1 MDPERPQHK
10 KAKSSIEVGRL
21 ERLGKAY
28 LTQVAEANA
37 DTEVAIRVLQG
48 YLGYIKSS
56 LEEEEDLSV
65 PNPQSSSVPNPVLLY
80 VSSSEPLSSASV
92 STIRDPG
99 IALLPALSASPYT
112 SIGRTLSASPSHR
125 LSALERINKIVP
137 HIVPKSAEVKFL
149 ESPESMMY
157 VTRFNADVIYENK
170 IVLQIDNVVQLYTED
185 EDEIVAS
192 AIGLLAGLNMKGAIP
207 YRNFKTTFSSCSHL
221 KGYLNTSEGD
231 IYALATFF
239 VSGFHSRV
247 AARLTNYFM
256 KCYNPAFRGSTEFS
270 TTDEKDYLDVLN
282 AHSAIICQ

>member
-1 MDPERPQHK
+1 MDPGRPQNK
-10 KAKSSIEVGRL
+10 RAKSSIEVGRL

-56 LEEEEDLSV
+56 LEEEEDLSDDEDSKKKTSPV
-65 PNPQSSSVPNPVLLY
+65 PNPAY
-80 VSSSEPLSSASV
+80 VSSSEPMSSASV

-125 LSALERINKIVP
+125 LSALERSNKIVP
-137 HIVPKSAEVKFL
+137 HVVPKSAEVKFL

-157 VTRFNADVIYENK
+157 VKRFNADVTYENK

-192 AIGLLAGLNMKGAIP
+192 AIRLLAGLNMKGAIP

-256 KCYNPAFRGSTEFS
+256 KC
-270 TTDEKDYLDVLN
+270 
-282 AHSAIICQ
+282 